1 MAPSSTAA
9 DLPLGADFHDASAA
23 VVDFLSEQLPIG
35 AWAVTRTSGDDWTML
50 EVRDRAY
57 DITPGAV
64 LRWSD
69 SYCSRMVRGEGPFV
83 AVDAQ
88 TVAAYAGAEIN
99 QQLDI
104 GAYVGIPVRREDGS
118 LFGTL
123 CGIDPV
129 AQDDEL
135 AEHEP
140 MLRLLGQLLG
150 TILEADLR
158 TTELQRVAERSAT
171 DAETDALTGML
182 NRRGWDDRLEREQA
196 RVARFGDP
204 ATVLIGDLDM
214 LKQVNDTHGHEAGD
228 ALLQATAATIRAE
241 LRPGDVVARIG
252 GDEFAML
259 LPGLD
264 AARGE
269 RVAARLERVLDAR
282 DLPVSIGHAVLAV
295 GEDPETVCARADERM
310 YAAKAVRRGAAARG

>member
-1 MAPSSTAA
+1 MNTTPMVA
-9 DLPLGADFHDASAA
+9 DLPPGADFHDASAA
-23 VVDFLSEQLPIG
+23 VVEFLSQQLPIG

-50 EVRDRAY
+50 EVRDRTY
-57 DITPGAV
+57 GITPGTV

-69 SYCSRMVRGEGPFV
+69 SYCSRMVRGEGPLVAPDAQAV
-83 AVDAQ
+83 AV
-88 TVAAYAGAEIN
+88 YAGAAIN
-99 QQLDI
+99 RDLPI

-129 AQDDEL
+129 AQGEEL

-158 TTELQRVAERSAT
+158 TTELQRDVERSAT
-171 DAETDALTGML
+171 EAETDALTGML
-182 NRRGWDDRLEREQA
+182 NRRGWDDRLAREQT

-204 ATVLIGDLDM
+204 AAVLIADLDM
-214 LKQVNDTHGHEAGD
+214 LKEVNDTDGHEAGD

-252 GDEFAML
+252 GDEFGML

-264 AARGE
+264 EVRGQ
-269 RVAARLERVLDAR
+269 RVAKRLERVLDAR
-282 DLPVSIGHAVLAV
+282 ILPVSIGAAVLASGRSV
-295 GEDPETVCARADERM
+295 EVACATADERM
-310 YAAKAVRRGAAARG
+310 YAAKARRRGDVATT